1 MRMFNSTLCAGVAV
15 ALLAGCSGNLA
26 GSNNS
31 MPVAGADLHM
41 RPESVYGDVAPPRT
55 VQVLHSIVPNA
66 VSPDKKKKMP
76 KTGIYVAEFY
86 GSDIFGYPLNNKAN
100 KKPICMVQ
108 GVSDVNDIAVDGKG
122 NLIDPDGGSQY
133 IYVYKGPTMCSGKQ
147 IGLIA
152 DTIGQAADATSADA
166 ATGTIAVSQLADASS
181 APGSVA
187 LCSLK
192 AGCTTNLTNSTIY
205 HAGGVAMSPG
215 GDCWN
220 DAKTSASG
228 GAALIYWKGCKGDGV
243 VATGFKSTYYGGV
256 EMDNKGNLVIIDD
269 MAMTTTI
276 YSGCNPKCKVV
287 GGPFALKG
295 ESFFGKLTQDN
306 SEYIAVDRT
315 DGLVNVY
322 SYSTKAIKFMYSFDS
337 GLSAGE
343 KPDGIAINPRS
354 MY

>member
-1 MRMFNSTLCAGVAV
+1 MRMFNSTLCASVAV
-15 ALLAGCSGNLA
+15 AFLAGCSGNLA

-31 MPVAGADLHM
+31 MPVAGADLRM

-55 VQVLHSIVPNA
+55 VQVLHSLVPDGI
-66 VSPDKKKKMP
+66 SPAKKKKLP

-86 GSDIFGYPLNNKAN
+86 GTNINGYPIDNKGN
-100 KKPICMVQ
+100 KKPICTVQ
-108 GVSDVNDIAVDGKG
+108 NVLDVNDVAVDAKG

-133 IYVYKGPTMCSGKQ
+133 VVVYQGPTMCSGKQ
-147 IGLIA
+147 VGLIA

-166 ATGTIAVSQLADASS
+166 ATGTIAVSQLTDTGS

-187 LCSLK
+187 LCSIK
-192 AGCTTNLTNSTIY
+192 AGCTTNLTNSKIY

-220 DAKTSASG
+220 NAKTTGS
-228 GAALIYWKGCKGDGV
+228 GAALIYWKGCKGSGA
-243 VATGFKSTYYGGV
+243 VATGFKGTYYGGI
-256 EMDNKGNLVIIDD
+256 ELDNKGNLLIIDD
-269 MAMTTTI
+269 MAMTTTV

-306 SEYIAVDRT
+306 SEYMAVDRT
-315 DGLVNVY
+315 DGLVDVY
-322 SYSTKAIKFMYSFDS
+322 SYSTKGLKFMYDFSS
-337 GLSAGE
+337 GLSAAE

-354 MY
+354 KY

>member
-1 MRMFNSTLCAGVAV
+1 MRVLNSTLCASVAV
-15 ALLAGCSGNLA
+15 AFLAGCSGNLA

-31 MPVAGADLHM
+31 MPVAGADLQM

-55 VQVLHSIVPNA
+55 VQVLHSLVPNA
-66 VSPDKKKKMP
+66 ISPDKKKKLP
-76 KTGIYVAEFY
+76 KTGIYIAEFY
-86 GSDIFGYPLNNKAN
+86 GTDIFGYPINNKGN
-100 KKPICMVQ
+100 KKPICTVQ

-122 NLIDPDGGSQY
+122 NLIDPDGGSS
-133 IYVYKGPTMCSGKQ
+133 YVIIYKGPTMCSGKQ

-152 DTIGQAADATSADA
+152 DTVGQAADATSPDA
-166 ATGTIAVSQLADASS
+166 ATSTIAVSQLADAGS
-181 APGSVA
+181 APGSVL
-187 LCSLK
+187 LCTLK
-192 AGCTTNLTNSTIY
+192 GGCTTNLTNSAIY

-228 GAALIYWKGCKGDGV
+228 GAALIYWKGCKGSGA

-256 EMDNKGNLVIIDD
+256 ELDNKGNLVVIDD

-315 DGLVNVY
+315 DGLVDVY

-337 GLSAGE
+337 GLSSAE

-354 MY
+354 KY